1 MSFVTNAKIITARM
15 SEKNLRHYQVFDNDG
30 KSLIDESPDEGDFTV
45 QDSINSLSET
55 LDNINGIVYIVIRG
69 DNAARKRTAKSAD
82 STETADKYKGIYKY
96 TLKLGEAA
104 NGNNNN
110 AGMGSNF
117 MLKLV
122 IDSMQSK
129 FDAQLK
135 SIEDTNRIKAEYEAR
150 FAQLEKKIDKGSNS
164 SMPPELINLF
174 KTMAEKLSK

>member
-1 MSFVTNAKIITARM
+1 M

-82 STETADKYKGIYKY
+82 STEMADKYKGIYKY

-104 NGNNNN
+104 NNNNN
-110 AGMGSNF
+110 NGGMGNNF

-129 FDAQLK
+129 FDAQLQA
-135 SIEDTNRIKAEYEAR
+135 IENNHKVKEQYEQR
-150 FAQLEKKIDKGSNS
+150 FKELEKKIEKGNNN